1 MLALIKQVC
10 LPFVL
15 GARGEK
21 GSSKSALMKP
31 VDHHE
36 LHIIVAIY
44 WLIKKP
50 NKGKKIKSV
59 GSRKGRCCMVRPTM
73 HDLTLP
79 KLAACELA
87 SSRSIAFRS
96 PADVTESFAACRH
109 HVFAALHGF
118 DNMTRRTEL

>member
-1 MLALIKQVC
+1 
-10 LPFVL
+10 VL

-50 NKGKKIKSV
+50 KEKN
-59 GSRKGRCCMVRPTM
+59 
-73 HDLTLP
+73 
-79 KLAACELA
+79 
-87 SSRSIAFRS
+87 
-96 PADVTESFAACRH
+96 
-109 HVFAALHGF
+109 
-118 DNMTRRTEL
+118 